1 MTGNIIQYKYLLIF
15 VFATCSF
22 IYRNEVLAIEKLETG
37 QDVFVACTDVHAHET
52 MSKFSPILR
61 KLDFGQRIK
70 IIELLGKFYL
80 PGSDYSSKQKLQE
93 AYNRAVKQNLE
104 AKAVTEADYYRHTWA
119 KIQDGS
125 FVPTSC
131 LVGEKLFSE
140 QTEDLAEKKVA
151 NIITMKAKRNFSD
164 DEQGDM
170 RAMRGA
176 AGKAVGGSANFEMLN
191 LIIEDNFNRVDSVTS
206 REFRKSGHLGEFK

>member
-1 MTGNIIQYKYLLIF
+1 MMGKKIQYKYLLIF
-15 VFATCSF
+15 VFATCQF
-22 IYRNEVLAIEKLETG
+22 IFRNEVLAIEKLKTG
-37 QDVFVACTDVHAHET
+37 QDVFVACTEVHAHEA

-61 KLDFGQRIK
+61 KLDFGQKIK

-80 PGSDYSSKQKLQE
+80 PDSDYSSKQKLQE

-104 AKAVTEADYYRHTWA
+104 AKQVSEADYSRHTWA

-131 LVGEKLFSE
+131 LVGEKLFLE
-140 QTEDLAEKKVA
+140 QTVDLAEKKVA

-176 AGKAVGGSANFEMLN
+176 AGKALGGSANFEMLD
-191 LIIEDNFNRVDSVTS
+191 LIIEDSYNRSNNISFRD
-206 REFRKSGHLGEFK
+206 FRKSGHLGEFK

>member
-1 MTGNIIQYKYLLIF
+1 MTGNTIQYKYLLIF

-37 QDVFVACTDVHAHET
+37 QDVFVACTEVQAHEA

-61 KLDFGQRIK
+61 ELDFGQRIK

-80 PGSDYSSKQKLQE
+80 PDSDWSSKQKLQE
-93 AYNRAVKQNLE
+93 AYNRSVKQNLE
-104 AKAVTEADYYRHTWA
+104 AKQVSESDYSRHTWA

-176 AGKAVGGSANFEMLN
+176 AGKAVGGSANFKMLN

>member
-1 MTGNIIQYKYLLIF
+1 MTGKTIQYKYLLIF

-37 QDVFVACTDVHAHET
+37 QDVFVACTEVQAHEA

-61 KLDFGQRIK
+61 ELDFGQRIK

-80 PGSDYSSKQKLQE
+80 PDSDYSSKQKLQE
-93 AYNRAVKQNLE
+93 AYKRAVNQNLE
-104 AKAVTEADYYRHTWA
+104 AKAVTEADYSRHIWA

-131 LVGEKLFSE
+131 LVGEKLFLE
-140 QTEDLAEKKVA
+140 QTVDLAEKKVA
-151 NIITMKAKRNFSD
+151 NIITMRAKRNFSD

-170 RAMRGA
+170 RAMRGV
-176 AGKAVGGSANFEMLN
+176 AGKALGGSANFKMLD
-191 LIIEDNFNRVDSVTS
+191 LIIEDSYDRLNNISF